1 MAALQQDLK
10 QQLSQAV
17 SARKTLEQTYQK
29 QFSLLSQLVLRLSL
43 LTKGIDLE
51 LDNRLAKLRSA
62 LSKSAD
68 LENVLPLINDIS
80 SSLQALE
87 KQQELEIVKIQQEL
101 TQAGKMLQQQ
111 RGLPDQLRRD
121 LRQLLSKVEQPTAT
135 LQAFLPQ
142 LTHLAQLYQTALS
155 AHQDAKNSNVLS
167 DGHDE
172 HERYAHVCRQ
182 LTLELSNLLS
192 ELTFTEKHAPAAEQ
206 IKASLLGSLT
216 IEDLFNA
223 CLTTINIIANGLQ
236 EERQSSENFLL
247 KLNAALASVQQAVE
261 ATLLDSGH
269 FQQKLATL
277 NQKIENQIDDLGK
290 QTKKAQSLEQLKS
303 LVIVRMNDLTES
315 LNEKERLEQQERKK
329 LLGSLVVME
338 SRVKELERDAKSF
351 KERLAEQSIRSA
363 RDTLTGIPNRAAY
376 EARLDLE
383 FKRWLRQ
390 GTPLCIILG
399 DVDFFKKINDSY
411 GHSAGD
417 KTLRVIAKILQQSI
431 RQTDFLARYGG
442 EEFVII
448 MPDTKLSQT
457 SEPLNLIREKIKKI
471 PFKFKNEHVR
481 ITISFGATEF
491 LAGEQPRQAFDRAD
505 EALYLAK
512 KGGRDQIALK

>member
-1 MAALQQDLK
+1 
-10 QQLSQAV
+10 
-17 SARKTLEQTYQK
+17 
-29 QFSLLSQLVLRLSL
+29 
-43 LTKGIDLE
+43 
-51 LDNRLAKLRSA
+51 
-62 LSKSAD
+62 
-68 LENVLPLINDIS
+68 
-80 SSLQALE
+80 
-87 KQQELEIVKIQQEL
+87 
-101 TQAGKMLQQQ
+101 
-111 RGLPDQLRRD
+111 
-121 LRQLLSKVEQPTAT
+121 
-135 LQAFLPQ
+135 
-142 LTHLAQLYQTALS
+142 
-155 AHQDAKNSNVLS
+155 
-167 DGHDE
+167 
-172 HERYAHVCRQ
+172 
-182 LTLELSNLLS
+182 
-192 ELTFTEKHAPAAEQ
+192 
-206 IKASLLGSLT
+206 
-216 IEDLFNA
+216 
-223 CLTTINIIANGLQ
+223 
-236 EERQSSENFLL
+236 
-247 KLNAALASVQQAVE
+247 
-261 ATLLDSGH
+261 
-269 FQQKLATL
+269 
-277 NQKIENQIDDLGK
+277 
-290 QTKKAQSLEQLKS
+290 
-303 LVIVRMNDLTES
+303 
-315 LNEKERLEQQERKK
+315 
-329 LLGSLVVME
+329 
-338 SRVKELERDAKSF
+338 VKELERDAKSF